1 MIGRPAWMAHPVF
14 AEPKA
19 FGRCF
24 FSSYSLKTIEV
35 GMKHRLERV
44 NEVIR
49 RELSE
54 IVSREINFTPET
66 LVTIHA
72 VAASQDLRQCQVYV
86 SVIGKPEQKARVL
99 LELEDRRVSLQRE
112 LSKRVVLKYTPH
124 LNFKLDNSIER
135 GSRVLEIMQDLD
147 IPRDDR

>member
-1 MIGRPAWMAHPVF
+1 
-14 AEPKA
+14 
-19 FGRCF
+19 
-24 FSSYSLKTIEV
+24 
-35 GMKHRLERV
+35 MKHRLERV
-44 NEVIR
+44 NEVIK

-54 IVSREINFTPET
+54 IVSREINFTPDT

-86 SVIGKPEQKARVL
+86 SVIGKPEQKTRVL